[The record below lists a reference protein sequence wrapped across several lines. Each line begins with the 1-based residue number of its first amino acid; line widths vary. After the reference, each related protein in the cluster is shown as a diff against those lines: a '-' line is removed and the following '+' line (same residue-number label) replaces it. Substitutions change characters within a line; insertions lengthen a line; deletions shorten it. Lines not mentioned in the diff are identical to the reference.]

1 MDRKSGDRLLKGVLL
16 SGLLLALLLS
26 AGCVRKPEDVLVR
39 SKSKEIVASRLD
51 EKVLMLATE
60 NYIPYSFE
68 ENGEVRGIGVEL
80 VREGLRRLGYTAEL
94 SVLPW
99 TRALQMTQDGDVDG
113 IFCAFYS
120 EDRAVYLKYMEEP
133 LAYEAQMLYALP
145 GNPVAFDGTMASL
158 KPYRIG
164 ILQDYYYGEAFEA
177 AVEAGELKVER
188 VTDIPTNI
196 HKLLEGR
203 IDVMVDHRYSMGYYL
218 KRLGVTDEIAELP
231 VPFREP
237 APLYLAFTKKRF
249 IDRSLIEALDQA
261 IRDMK
266 KDGTYEEI
274 VDSYLR

>member
-51 EKVLMLATE
+51 EKVLMLATD

-68 ENGEVRGIGVEL
+68 ENEEVRGIGVEL

-120 EDRAVYLKYMEEP
+120 EDRAVYLQYLKEP

-145 GNPVAFDGTMASL
+145 GNNIAFDGTVASL

-177 AVEAGELKVER
+177 AVEAGELQVER

-196 HKLLEGR
+196 HKLQEGR
-203 IDVMVDHRYSMGYYL
+203 IDVMVDHRYSMRYYL
-218 KRLGVTDEIAELP
+218 KRLGVTEEITELP

-249 IDRSLIEALDQA
+249 IDPSLIEALDQA
-261 IRDMK
+261 LRDMK

-274 VDSYLR
+274 VDAYLR

>member
-51 EKVLMLATE
+51 EKVLMLATD

-68 ENGEVRGIGVEL
+68 ENEEVRGIGVEL

-120 EDRAVYLKYMEEP
+120 EDRAVYLQYLKEP

-145 GNPVAFDGTMASL
+145 GNNIAFDGTVASL

-177 AVEAGELKVER
+177 AVEAGELQVER

-196 HKLLEGR
+196 HKLQEGR
-203 IDVMVDHRYSMGYYL
+203 IDVMVDHRYSMRYYL
-218 KRLGVTDEIAELP
+218 KRLGVTEEITELP
-231 VPFREP
+231 VPFGSRHP
-237 APLYLAFTKKRF
+237 CTWPSP
-249 IDRSLIEALDQA
+249 RSALST
-261 IRDMK
+261 R
-266 KDGTYEEI
+266 
-274 VDSYLR
+274 V